1 MKQFF
6 QAAKRPSGPK
16 ALLFVLLF
24 ALLGLNL
31 SAQGLWPSP
40 IPSPLFPPLPGL
52 VLPQPQSDDSQA
64 QQTTVGEMRLALTY
78 YNGYNNLYKFVT
90 TVIIPESE
98 QVVDKYNKLLRR
110 YNTVI
115 DIGTTVG
122 IVLILATL
130 YMGYAR

>member
-31 SAQGLWPSP
+31 SAQGLWPST

-52 VLPQPQSDDSQA
+52 VLPQPQSDDGTKTS
-64 QQTTVGEMRLALTY
+64 TTVGEMRLALTY
-78 YNGYNNLYKFVT
+78 FQGYLSLYEFVQT
-90 TVIIPESE
+90 KIIPDAE
-98 QVVDKYNKLLRR
+98 QVVKQYNRLVFNYKLV
-110 YNTVI
+110 VI
-115 DIGTTVG
+115 TSS
-122 IVLILATL
+122 ILVIAAGGFAIYTGL
-130 YMGYAR
+130 VR

>member
-16 ALLFVLLF
+16 DLLFVLLF

-52 VLPQPQSDDSQA
+52 VLPQAQPDDGQTR
-64 QQTTVGEMRLALTY
+64 QTTVGEMRLALTY